1 MELEK
6 ELEKIEEKKKGILQ
20 HLNAKKRKGAI
31 LGFDSVNYLLVLI
44 IFVGL
49 GLVGMGALEGY
60 RIVACKMELN
70 DIATA
75 AATYQNLR
83 IDHVPIGD
91 PGTLVNPAIISAG
104 DAVDGAEHGKFLK
117 KTDRWK
123 GTGQCIDPWGKP
135 YKISGQTVVSQ
146 GSVFT
151 GQLSTDIDTTKDTKS

>member
-60 RIVACKMELN
+60 RIVSCRMELN

-83 IDHVPIGD
+83 IDHAAITD
-91 PGTLVNPAIISAG
+91 PGTLVESGIIKAG

-123 GTGQCIDPWGKP
+123 GTSKCIDPWGNAYTIANQKVTS
-135 YKISGQTVVSQ
+135 K
-146 GSVFT
+146 GSIFT
-151 GQLSTDIDTTKDTKS
+151 GPLSTDIDTTK

>member
-1 MELEK
+1 M

-20 HLNAKKRKGAI
+20 HLAKKRKGAI

-83 IDHVPIGD
+83 IDHTPIDD
-91 PGTLVNPAIISAG
+91 PGTLVNTGIIKASE
-104 DAVDGAEHGKFLK
+104 AVDGAEHGKFLK

-151 GQLSTDIDTTKDTKS
+151 GQLSTDIDTTK